1 MQIEVEI
8 PCEGRPPLPGV
19 LSLPETN
26 AGPGP
31 GLLLIYEILGMTDEM
46 KRVAGDFASQGY
58 AVLIP
63 DLFARGP
70 FKALC
75 IARAMRAVAAQH
87 GRELD
92 DIEAARRFL
101 AARPEVDPD
110 RIGVIGFCL
119 GGGFALVLAMRPEYK
134 VAAPFYGDVPETMPR
149 SCPVVAS
156 YGERD
161 RVFLKKAQRL
171 ESQLTALGVPHDVK
185 IYPDA
190 GHAFYTHTPAGLLG
204 KLGAMGPMKAGY
216 HEPSA
221 QDARARVLA
230 FMRQHL

>member
-1 MQIEVEI
+1 MDVEI
-8 PCEGRPPLPGV
+8 PCDGRPPLPGV
-19 LSLPETN
+19 LSLPEGN
-26 AGPGP
+26 GGPRP
-31 GLLLIYEILGMTDEM
+31 ALLLIYEILGMTEEM
-46 KRVAGDFASQGY
+46 KQVADDFAAEGY

-75 IARAMRAVAAQH
+75 VARAMRAVAAQR
-87 GRELD
+87 GREFD
-92 DIEAARRFL
+92 DLESARQFL
-101 AARPEVDPD
+101 ASRPDVDPD

-134 VAAPFYGDVPETMPR
+134 VAVPFYGDVPETIPR

-156 YGERD
+156 FGERD
-161 RVFLKKAQRL
+161 RIFLKKAKRL
-171 ESQLTALGVPHDVK
+171 ASQLDALGVPNDVK
-185 IYPDA
+185 IYPEA
-190 GHAFYTHTPAGLLG
+190 GHAFYTRTPAGLLA
-204 KLGAMGPMKAGY
+204 KLGAMGPMNVGY

-230 FMRQHL
+230 FVREHL